1 VKGWNGQSGERAAVE
16 LAVFRRQFAVGK
28 AVFRSLFPS
37 VADVQTAWGLHWCDG
52 FGKTG
57 SMMMVRRCMI
67 SLLLMVAAFLT
78 GCAGP
83 HYEGYKNSPYTIRGV
98 RYYPMSPR
106 EAVGYH
112 ETGTASHYQGGFL
125 FFPGKTAI
133 GEKIYPWSHGAAHK
147 TLPLPARVRVTN
159 LENGRRVTVRVNDR
173 GPFIPG
179 RIIDVTGATAKK
191 LGFYEK
197 GLTQVKVEVLS
208 VGDGRYRVR

>member
-1 VKGWNGQSGERAAVE
+1 
-16 LAVFRRQFAVGK
+16 
-28 AVFRSLFPS
+28 
-37 VADVQTAWGLHWCDG
+37 
-52 FGKTG
+52 
-57 SMMMVRRCMI
+57 MMVCRCMV
-67 SLLLMVAAFLT
+67 SLLLTAAVFLT

-83 HYEGYKNSPYTIRGV
+83 RYEGHKDSPYTIRGV
-98 RYYPMSPR
+98 RYNPMSPR
-106 EAVGYH
+106 QAVGYG
-112 ETGTASHYQGGFL
+112 ETGTASHYKAGFL

-179 RIIDVTGATAKK
+179 RIIDVTAATAKK
-191 LGFYEK
+191 LGFYEN
-197 GLTQVKVEVLS
+197 GLAPVSVEVLS